1 LYRVRRDRRHGV
13 RLAAVAGAR
22 ETSVMRVAASL
33 AVVLALASGCYARG
47 HAHVRFNSPALRA
60 IGTAAQV
67 ATAVAAT
74 AAAVHTAAVI
84 LSTPP
89 PAPVDVYWESR
100 PGFVWIHGR
109 HTWNGNGY
117 VWTPGY
123 YEPARANQIYVEGYW
138 TQQGGGY
145 AWVDGQWTT
154 PRPGYVYTEGYW
166 HQHGGGY
173 AWVPG
178 QWQPERAGQVWVAGG
193 WANHGGQRVYNPG
206 RWSASASVNVRI
218 R

>member
-154 PRPGYVYTEGYW
+154 PRPGLRLQPRATGTSTAAATPGY
-166 HQHGGGY
+166 
-173 AWVPG
+173 PG
-178 QWQPERAGQVWVAGG
+178 SGNPSAPARCGWLAAGPTTAASGSTTRGAG
-193 WANHGGQRVYNPG
+193 RP
-206 RWSASASVNVRI
+206 RR